1 MGKIF
6 MIRRISTKRWNS
18 ILILEKVYFNT
29 GRIEKDKER
38 HFSMIKESVLQKDIT
53 VSNTYEPNACML
65 IIEF

>member
-1 MGKIF
+1 
-6 MIRRISTKRWNS
+6 MIQRISTKRWNS

>member
-1 MGKIF
+1 